1 MYFSL
6 DAALLTGPPSR
17 FEFFHLLMQE
27 NVKEQI
33 QNTDDL
39 YKGNAVA
46 PPRTSVINRILKHIG
61 SWVLGYRHQQNF

>member
-1 MYFSL
+1 
-6 DAALLTGPPSR
+6 
-17 FEFFHLLMQE
+17 MQE